1 MSLFRTLQHS
11 PATISIF
18 HNAKVPASASLYKI
32 LDKSYWKLN
41 EEKSQFQVDLMANQM
56 PTYDQFNLIY
66 HQCLHNQTHK
76 DILRDCFPFMR
87 DQRLSTN
94 KNSSIT
100 VTSPIGLLAN
110 AKGGSGNLKVFL
122 EGEYSMIY
130 EAFNSLVNDPTPDV
144 NPANLFL
151 APLVVDWDQNLI
163 ANNEESLSVIL
174 NKYKAD
180 VADAGLSPA

>member
-1 MSLFRTLQHS
+1 
-11 PATISIF
+11 
-18 HNAKVPASASLYKI
+18 
-32 LDKSYWKLN
+32 
-41 EEKSQFQVDLMANQM
+41 
-56 PTYDQFNLIY
+56 
-66 HQCLHNQTHK
+66 
-76 DILRDCFPFMR
+76 MR

-180 VADAGLSPA
+180 IADAGLSPA